1 MGLVITW
8 PSKHTLFQSKLWQ
21 SLQHEIIYQK
31 ATTNPNIDQEI
42 LEFIDQEILE
52 YHWHQWN
59 VQQRL
64 LWQYYNE
71 TVNGEWI
78 HQDHTSSKMDYQT
91 NSFLIMLSLVRIALF
106 MTGCRIFFY
115 LSRDLPFPH
124 VFII

>member
-1 MGLVITW
+1 MSEHAQQIIVTVLVITW

-42 LEFIDQEILE
+42 LE

-64 LWQYYNE
+64 LWQYYDE
-71 TVNGEWI
+71 TVNGNGFIKITQVARWI
-78 HQDHTSSKMDYQT
+78 TRPI
-91 NSFLIMLSLVRIALF
+91 L
-106 MTGCRIFFY
+106 
-115 LSRDLPFPH
+115 
-124 VFII
+124 